1 MSSENK
7 APKVPIARVKRI
19 IKQDDDIC
27 GVVSSSAVYSIAAAT
42 VSVKRDGEG

>member
-19 IKQDDDIC
+19 IKQDDDIA
-27 GVVSSSAVYSIAAAT
+27 GVSSSAVYSIAAAT